1 MPTKMSQK
9 EIEARRKANATRKAA
24 VEQQQAQKAQEK
36 KETVQKAA
44 SALSQ
49 GAKNLRSAGPTAQN
63 APAKKTTKNHLLQ
76 GAIQQQRKGYTA
88 KEVGQKLPSS
98 VKNVIDRTYTAQRNA
113 NIKRA
118 EEAMKR
124 ATDRRSKIAASH
136 QLRQAKHTLSLADK
150 QLSQDDQNKILRAR
164 EQWEQG
170 ESLKRRGDTQR
181 GNALQ
186 EAAHYAAE
194 TARAGGGYS
203 GGESG
208 QDYLLPE
215 IGEGYQQLMTEEG
228 KRTLRTAKL
237 YYRLG
242 QQGGSRELMDAAHE
256 LANAARGNTANYS
269 RAALERQWAN
279 IPTAQRYDGNDR
291 PVYTPSLL
299 EARAQESFLPAVA
312 DQTAGSLLSLLETAR
327 TSTRNMARN
336 SGNQKY
342 QNAKTSYE
350 RLSRQAAQATDPEEK
365 ARLERAATQAKKVM
379 EENKADDAVDPN
391 SKGQELLRKA
401 AQESENVLAGMQ
413 SKGGKLLAQA
423 ALSMANM
430 APSLLLSAVATP
442 AAGLAL
448 MGAQAAGSKAGE
460 LGARGVSAQEALARG
475 LVSGGIEGIT
485 EKIPLGSLMEIVKR
499 GGGASFLKT
508 IAKQAGIEATEESAS
523 YALNFLADKAA
534 RDPEAQFSLAE
545 LAENAAVG
553 AISGGAFG
561 GLGSLGAVVNRPTQT
576 GGAGP
581 RGQTAQAAAPMA
593 EPAAQTK
600 TAVQENPLSPA
611 RQIVQRPQQTAAKP
625 EQLEVGSAHQ
635 ATERTPVPAASRKR
649 ATAPASS
656 GMATLERAGQTL
668 GESGRK
674 ALQAAYD
681 GRGDRAAY
689 FQGFAQ
695 VYNQALTGRA
705 AGEIPAPRGL
715 TDAQVLA
722 AYSAGQNDRAA
733 SLARAKEAV
742 QYATAQGK
750 DAGLV
755 YDDYVHG
762 ALDKETAREINTVAK
777 QLGLR
782 VEMVETVAGGAANAE
797 LQNGVVRLEKG
808 NPNPV
813 RALFGH
819 ELTHRVQE
827 LAPESYRA
835 FRDFVMA
842 DPVYLEE
849 VQRKLQD
856 YAAQGVKLTQEAAM
870 DEITADYA
878 GMLIEDQDLLGQF
891 IQANKADQ
899 SLLQRLWQAV
909 KDLAAKVT
917 GRHKANLEDAAALLE
932 QAVGQAS
939 AQAERLAKQGRKAE
953 TSGRPQFSLKE
964 KKEIHSEVLDKV
976 KKELK
981 TVQDNGVL
989 KHLTGEE
996 FSKGGQSLVQQVAGY
1011 FDQMG
1016 GQVARKDFGTI
1027 RLSRRGIKDSMAHG
1041 IGRKKAAAFA
1051 AVPEVLQDGIIVDRQ
1066 ENWKGRSYD
1075 TYVFAGE
1082 VNIAGQP
1089 NAVGVVVI
1097 RRNGDSRFYLHEVTT
1112 IEKGDTATF
1121 KTGATAEAARLPGD
1135 AVPPLQSEATSDKPA
1150 HEARDIVAASD
1161 PTNRIPQN
1169 QENSKAAEGEN
1180 SGKFSLKT
1188 ADGYLSAKLQEE
1200 NKLLRER
1207 VDYWKGQ
1214 TKRSS
1219 QATTDRKAVAKAAR
1233 RLVREYGADLEA
1245 AEIQGDLQGLYDAMA
1260 GDKGLTYTQARTQAE
1275 AIAQRL
1281 VASAVAKEDGMYQ
1294 QYGDLRSYLRETT
1307 LTISEEGSHDISD
1320 FSAFRQRN
1328 FGRMKISK
1336 GSTNVDQVYQ
1346 ELSALWPEFFDETR
1360 EITPADQLEHIA
1372 QVMDQVYAVTEANPF
1387 QGYTRQAIAGAANEI
1402 MEGFFDLPQT
1412 KATFADRQAGKL
1424 DRAKAQGRQRL
1435 AAEREKKNA
1444 QLEALRQENR
1454 QRVQTAI
1461 ARERQRREKELDR
1474 LKSAYRARD
1483 ASGRERR
1490 QVSQL
1495 RAKILRHTK
1504 ALSKKLLSPND
1515 QQHVPEGLR
1524 GAAARLL
1531 EAINLESPYT
1541 YDETGKRRKADGGS
1555 PTQRTQ
1561 AFRQLRQAYR
1571 AIQQEGDA
1579 GLVIDPDLL
1588 DNLQEVEALGDVK
1601 LADMTP
1607 GQLTTVWN
1615 TIKAVEASI
1624 SSANKLFGQ
1633 ARFETVLEAARGLEK
1648 DNAGRRDRGDYRGPV
1663 RAIDKLMNAD
1673 MLTPESFFHRL
1684 GPTGEELFRML
1695 RRAQDKHIQIMEEVQ
1710 RSTQELVGKTDIRKL
1725 EKTVHRFSFGEKTLE
1740 LTTGQ
1745 IMSLRELMKRQQGAE
1760 HITVGGI
1767 RPEGVDKGIRRKA
1780 PAEAVKLTP
1789 EEIGEIL
1796 DTLTEEEAQL
1806 ADGLQQ
1812 LMGGRLAK
1820 LGNEASLEVY
1830 GYEKFKEKNYF
1841 PIQVDSN
1848 QTKTDQVKDAAQA
1861 TIAGR
1866 GFTKATRPH
1875 ASNAVL
1881 VKDIFSVY
1889 ADHVTDMATYR
1900 AWLGPM
1906 ENLQRVFNFRFRDEA
1921 GQVTG
1926 TVKGLLRRIY
1936 GANGPAY
1943 WTKLTEDLNN
1953 GVHGTNDNPFGG
1965 LVGNYKAS
1973 AIGANIRVFIQQ
1985 PTSILRA
1992 LDEIAPQDFVAGILK
2007 ASPTTWKKV
2016 KQYAPIAVW
2025 KDWGYFDADT
2035 GRQMKSILFGDDSR
2049 LAKVNNALMAPAG
2062 AMDSLA
2068 WSHLWN
2074 SLEAETRRKHK
2085 NLAPGSE
2092 AFYQKVAQRFHQV
2105 IDHSQVVDGIL
2116 QRSQIMRS
2124 ADGVTK
2130 MATSFMAEP
2139 TKIYNMFTTA
2149 AYDLR
2154 KAQDP
2159 KVRNRARRKL
2169 ARTTLALVASF
2180 AANAAA
2186 QSLVDALRDDDK
2198 DEEYWEK
2205 FFQAFTGLEG
2215 DEEGRS
2221 QKLLAMIGGNAGSAL
2236 NPGTYV
2242 PFVKDIVSLVQGYD
2256 VGRMDMES
2264 ISHVVGA
2271 VGYCLKAF
2279 RGEGKMTKQNALT
2292 VLLAEAARLVGVPV
2306 SNLKRDV
2313 LAAFD
2318 TWLVGTKNYKGQY
2331 AMARWLYQF
2340 TDNNKGIF
2348 LDIAY
2353 LAWRDGDEETYL
2365 QISQDLMDRMD
2376 TDGPAIEKAMKT
2388 RYAKQAEKDA
2398 DFRLDEEKMERL
2410 GVLPSF
2416 GGEEEEK
2423 EASFD
2428 AGDLNASQYH
2438 SYSKQRAEQYRN
2450 LERSVTSSPAWA
2462 KLDGETRGKIVDTI
2476 WKYAGEYALEDQ
2488 SGGRYAVDNSKLK
2501 KIRAAEEAGM
2511 DVASYVIALT
2521 AAGQAEGT
2529 KTVDGDTIKNSKAV
2543 AAVQAVDAL
2552 GLDLPE
2558 ATRQRLL
2565 QDLGVN
2571 QEVRGYSAEELAQ
2584 AQREIQ
2590 AQAQA
2595 PSRYAALGA
2604 GHEETV
2610 RKYESFLERV
2620 ASDVGA
2626 DGKTIRGSKQK
2637 KIIQEIQS
2645 YPGLTREQRSAL
2657 YRMEYSSDANNPWA

>member
-1 MPTKMSQK
+1 MTAQAKQGLVGGKTEAQWKSAMSQQ
-9 EIEARRKANATRKAA
+9 KAA
-24 VEQQQAQKAQEK
+24 QQAKQQQKAKVRPQALAPAFRETTPMATLRDSIQAKQTGTTRAQTAGKISPALKQAVDAAAQKQRAERLQKAQN
-36 KETVQKAA
+36 
-44 SALSQ
+44 AL
-49 GAKNLRSAGPTAQN
+49 KN
-63 APAKKTTKNHLLQ
+63 
-76 GAIQQQRKGYTA
+76 
-88 KEVGQKLPSS
+88 
-98 VKNVIDRTYTAQRNA
+98 
-113 NIKRA
+113 
-118 EEAMKR
+118 
-124 ATDRRSKIAASH
+124 ATDRRSRAAAT
-136 QLRQAKHTLSLADK
+136 QMLRDAKYPLSPSDRKLATVDRQEIQWQK
-150 QLSQDDQNKILRAR
+150 AR
-164 EQWEQG
+164 WDRGEELKRQGKTQQG
-170 ESLKRRGDTQR
+170 E
-181 GNALQ
+181 ALQ
-186 EAAHYAAE
+186 RSAHLSAE
-194 TARAGGGYS
+194 ITRAGAGYS
-203 GGESG
+203 GGKSG
-208 QDYLLPE
+208 DDTLFPE
-215 IGEGYQQLMTEEG
+215 IGPGFQQLMTEEG
-228 KRTLRTAKL
+228 KRSLRTQKR
-237 YYRLG
+237 YYQLG
-242 QQGGSRELMDAAHE
+242 QEMGNQPLMDAAHAA
-256 LANAARGNTANYS
+256 ANAIRENPANYDPNAVS
-269 RAALERQWAN
+269 AQLAKEKA
-279 IPTAQRYDGNDR
+279 PQRYDAEGR
-291 PVYTPSLL
+291 RIYTPTKL
-299 EARAQESFLPAVA
+299 EARAQASFFPAVGNQLAGSFLA
-312 DQTAGSLLSLLETAR
+312 LKETAEDLVKVK
-327 TSTRNMARN
+327 
-336 SGNQKY
+336 G
-342 QNAKTSYE
+342 AKDRQDALEYLLLTEPDPRKQAQYE
-350 RLSRQAAQATDPEEK
+350 NGIIQAAADADYYANRQDPYS
-365 ARLERAATQAKKVM
+365 AA
-379 EENKADDAVDPN
+379 
-391 SKGQELLRKA
+391 QELLAKA
-401 AQESENVLAGMQ
+401 ARQSEDVVAGMQ
-413 SKGGKLLAQA
+413 TKGGKLLAQA
-423 ALSMANM
+423 VLSGVQM
-430 APSLLLSAVATP
+430 APALAVSALATP
-442 AAGLAL
+442 AAGAAV
-448 MGAQAAGSKAGE
+448 MGLQAAGAKTGE
-460 LGARGVSAQEALARG
+460 LRSRGVSAGEALARG
-475 LVSGGIEGIT
+475 LVSGGIEGAT
-485 EKIPLGSLMEIVKR
+485 EKIPIGNLLKIVK
-499 GGGASFLKT
+499 GSGGATFLKN

-561 GLGSLGAVVNRPTQT
+561 GLGSLGAAVNRPTQ
-576 GGAGP
+576 GSGAAP

-593 EPAAQTK
+593 QPVAQPKAAAQTK
-600 TAVQENPLSPA
+600 VAAQENPPSPV
-611 RQIVQRPQQTAAKP
+611 QQMVQRPQQTAVARGR
-625 EQLEVGSAHQ
+625 LE
-635 ATERTPVPAASRKR
+635 ATHVRQTAGRNLPSAASIKR
-649 ATAPASS
+649 ATAPVSS
-656 GMATLERAGQTL
+656 GALSLERAGQTL

-674 ALQAAYD
+674 ALGAAYD

-689 FQGFAQ
+689 FQKFAQ
-695 VYNQALTGRA
+695 VYNQALAGRA
-705 AGEIPAPRGL
+705 AQEIPAPQGL

-733 SLARAKEAV
+733 SLARAKEAA
-742 QYATAQGK
+742 QYATVQGK

-755 YDDYVHG
+755 YDGYVR
-762 ALDKETAREINTVAK
+762 AELDKGTAQEINTVAK
-777 QLGLR
+777 ELGLR
-782 VEMVETVAGGAANAE
+782 VELVDAVAGGAANAE
-797 LQNGVVRLEKG
+797 IQDGVVRLEKG

-856 YAAQGVKLTQEAAM
+856 YAAQGVELTQEAAM

-932 QAVGQAS
+932 KAVGEAS
-939 AQAERLAKQGRKAE
+939 AQAGKLAKQGKKTAA
-953 TSGRPQFSLKE
+953 GRGSIQYSIKE
-964 KKEIHSEVLDKV
+964 DY
-976 KKELK
+976 
-981 TVQDNGVL
+981 
-989 KHLTGEE
+989 
-996 FSKGGQSLVQQVAGY
+996 QSLVKQLRENLDQLKGMDPVAEVDGTEVPKTGRGTDRVMAY
-1011 FDQMG
+1011 LEQIGMSVD
-1016 GQVARKDFGTI
+1016 RPDFGTVAFSRTKVKNSFLGHGFSEAKI
-1027 RLSRRGIKDSMAHG
+1027 ELMAGVPDVIQKGEQIGFEPKWKNRLYNS
-1041 IGRKKAAAFA
+1041 
-1051 AVPEVLQDGIIVDRQ
+1051 
-1066 ENWKGRSYD
+1066 
-1075 TYVFAGE
+1075 YVFAGP
-1082 VNIAGQP
+1082 VTYKGDTVMIA
-1089 NAVGVVVI
+1089 AVVTQEKG
-1097 RRNGDSRFYLHEVTT
+1097 NGNRYYLHEVVDENGNL
-1112 IEKGDTATF
+1112 IYGDKKRA
-1121 KTGATAEAARLPGD
+1121 
-1135 AVPPLQSEATSDKPA
+1135 EATSDKPTKTP
-1150 HEARDIVAASD
+1150 DIVAASALL
-1161 PTNRIPQN
+1161 NSIPQS
-1169 QENSKAAEGEN
+1169 QENSKPVAAETGKGDAATFKTGGIETDRLPGDAESPSHLIINEAEGEN
-1180 SGKFSLKT
+1180 NGKFSLKA

-1233 RLVREYGADLEA
+1233 RLVKDYGADIEA
-1245 AEIQGDLQGLYDAMA
+1245 TEIQGDLQSLYDAMA
-1260 GDKGLTYTQARTQAE
+1260 GDKGMTYTQAHTQAE
-1275 AIAQRL
+1275 SIAQRL
-1281 VASAVAKEDGMYQ
+1281 VSSAVAKEDGMYQ
-1294 QYGDLRSYLRETT
+1294 QYGDLRSYLRETA
-1307 LTISEEGSHDISD
+1307 LTISEEESRDIPDFSD
-1320 FSAFRQRN
+1320 FRRRN
-1328 FGRMKISK
+1328 FGRLKLSK

-1444 QLEALRQENR
+1444 QLEALRKQNR
-1454 QRVQTAI
+1454 EQVQTAI
-1461 ARERQRREKELDR
+1461 ARERQRREKELGK
-1474 LKSAYRARD
+1474 LKASYRAREI
-1483 ASGRERR
+1483 AGRERR
-1490 QVSQL
+1490 QAREL

-1504 ALSKKLLSPND
+1504 ALSKKLLSPSD

-1531 EAINLESPYT
+1531 EAINLESPFT
-1541 YDETGKRRKADGGS
+1541 YDETGQRRKSDGGS

-1633 ARFETVLEAARGLEK
+1633 ARFETVLEAARGLEQ

-1663 RAIDKLMNAD
+1663 RAMDKLMNAD

-1767 RPEGVDKGIRRKA
+1767 RPEGVDKGVRRKA

-1965 LVGNYKAS
+1965 LIGNYKAS

-2016 KQYAPIAVW
+2016 KQYAPIAIW

-2049 LAKVNNALMAPAG
+2049 LAKINNALMAPAG

-2159 KVRNRARRKL
+2159 KGRNRARRKL

-2180 AANAAA
+2180 AANGVA

-2215 DEEGRS
+2215 DEEGTG
-2221 QKLLAMIGGNAGSAL
+2221 QKLLALLGGNAGSAL

-2264 ISHVVGA
+2264 ISNVVGA
-2271 VGYCLKAF
+2271 VGYCVKAF

-2292 VLLAEAARLVGVPV
+2292 TLIAEAARLVGVPV

-2331 AMARWLYQF
+2331 ALARWLYQF
-2340 TDNNKGIF
+2340 TDNNKGTF

-2388 RYAKQAEKDA
+2388 RYEKQAEKDA

-2423 EASFD
+2423 EESFD
-2428 AGDLNASQYH
+2428 AGDLNASQYN

-2462 KLDGETRGKIVDTI
+2462 KLDGETRDKIVDTI

-2488 SGGRYAVDNSKLK
+2488 SGGKYAVDNSKLQ

-2521 AAGQAEGT
+2521 AAGEAEGT

-2552 GLDLPE
+2552 GLGLPE
-2558 ATRQRLL
+2558 ETRQRLL
-2565 QDLGVN
+2565 QDLGVS
-2571 QEVRGYSAEELAQ
+2571 QEVRGYSTDQLAQ
-2584 AQREIQ
+2584 AQGEIQ

-2604 GHEETV
+2604 GNEETV
-2610 RKYESFLERV
+2610 RKYERFLESV
-2620 ASDVGA
+2620 ASDVDA

>member
-170 ESLKRRGDTQR
+170 EALKRRGDTQR

-186 EAAHYAAE
+186 EAAHYVAE

-203 GGESG
+203 GGSSG
-208 QDYLLPE
+208 QDYLLPD
-215 IGEGYQQLMTEEG
+215 IGEAYHQLMTEEG
-228 KRTLRTAKL
+228 KKSLRTQKR
-237 YYRLG
+237 YYQLG
-242 QQGGSRELMDAAHE
+242 QALGSRELMEAAHAAANAIRE
-256 LANAARGNTANYS
+256 NPANYDRAAINAQLANIQTPKRYDAHGRSIYSPNMLETRAQASFFPAVGNQLAGSFLALKETAEDLVKVKGAKD
-269 RAALERQWAN
+269 RQRALEYLNRTETDPRKQ
-279 IPTAQRYDGNDR
+279 AQY
-291 PVYTPSLL
+291 
-299 EARAQESFLPAVA
+299 ES
-312 DQTAGSLLSLLETAR
+312 GII
-327 TSTRNMARN
+327 
-336 SGNQKY
+336 
-342 QNAKTSYE
+342 
-350 RLSRQAAQATDPEEK
+350 QAAADADYYANRQDPYS
-365 ARLERAATQAKKVM
+365 AA
-379 EENKADDAVDPN
+379 
-391 SKGQELLRKA
+391 QELLAKA
-401 AQESENVLAGMQ
+401 ARQLEDVVAGMQ
-413 SKGGKLLAQA
+413 TKGGKLLAQA
-423 ALSMANM
+423 VLSGAQM
-430 APSLLLSAVATP
+430 APALAVSALASP
-442 AAGLAL
+442 AAGAAV
-448 MGAQAAGSKAGE
+448 MGLQAAGAKTGE
-460 LGARGVSAQEALARG
+460 LRSRGVSAGQALARG
-475 LVSGGIEGIT
+475 LVSGGIEGAT
-485 EKIPLGSLMEIVKR
+485 EKIPIGNLLKIVK
-499 GGGASFLKT
+499 GSGGATFLKN

-561 GLGSLGAVVNRPTQT
+561 GLGSLGAAVNTPIQRRSAP
-576 GGAGP
+576 AGETP
-581 RGQTAQAAAPMA
+581 AQAAVSQRASAQAAPVQEA
-593 EPAAQTK
+593 PAARTEGTPQAK
-600 TAVQENPLSPA
+600 PA
-611 RQIVQRPQQTAAKP
+611 APAAAPQTAAAQPKAV
-625 EQLEVGSAHQ
+625 QLTQQGEA
-635 ATERTPVPAASRKR
+635 RRAASLRQR
-649 ATAPASS
+649 ATAPVSAGPLSL
-656 GMATLERAGQTL
+656 ARAGQTL

-674 ALQAAYD
+674 ALGVAYD

-762 ALDKETAREINTVAK
+762 ALDKGIAQEINTVAK

-797 LQNGVVRLEKG
+797 LQDGVVRLEKG

-856 YAAQGVKLTQEAAM
+856 YAAQGMKLTQEAAM

-1260 GDKGLTYTQARTQAE
+1260 GDKGLTYTQARAQAE

-1281 VASAVAKEDGMYQ
+1281 VSSAVAKEDGMYQ

-1307 LTISEEGSHDISD
+1307 LTISEEGSHDIPD

-1483 ASGRERR
+1483 AVGRERR

-1725 EKTVHRFSFGEKTLE
+1725 EKTVHRFTFGEKTLE

-1745 IMSLRELMKRQQGAE
+1745 IMSLRELMKRQQAAE

-1796 DTLTEEEAQL
+1796 DTLTQEEVKL

-1812 LMGGRLAK
+1812 LMGGRLAQ

-1875 ASNAVL
+1875 ASSAVL

-1943 WTKLTEDLNN
+1943 WSKLTEDLNN

-1965 LVGNYKAS
+1965 LIGNYKAS

-1992 LDEIAPQDFVAGILK
+1992 LDEIAPQDFVAGIWK
-2007 ASPTTWKKV
+2007 ASPSTWKKV

-2169 ARTTLALVASF
+2169 ARTTVALVASF

-2215 DEEGRS
+2215 DEEGRG